1 MAFRAKRRFTRRFG
15 GGRSRRGRFTNQKW
29 ISFGTFIEVELTND
43 DPLFPSLLE
52 AAPIFVPLVAVNDY
66 VSAIQS
72 PLFDPDRGETQERT
86 RVIRSIGHVSVY
98 PFHIVAEPGML
109 MMHVDRAMW
118 FAALDAEHIADAAVA
133 SSFATNLTPFDE
145 FNMNLEGTP
154 PLWRK
159 PVKKWMVDN
168 KMVAFSNVDQGAD
181 PALFGS
187 YKEEHQRSWDFRPGV
202 PMMVPTQWYL
212 VINLQ
217 AAQLIPATIVE
228 STTFFVSVTA
238 RTLIAD

>member
-1 MAFRAKRRFTRRFG
+1 
-15 GGRSRRGRFTNQKW
+15 
-29 ISFGTFIEVELTND
+29 
-43 DPLFPSLLE
+43 
-52 AAPIFVPLVAVNDY
+52 
-66 VSAIQS
+66 
-72 PLFDPDRGETQERT
+72 
-86 RVIRSIGHVSVY
+86 
-98 PFHIVAEPGML
+98 
-109 MMHVDRAMW
+109 
-118 FAALDAEHIADAAVA
+118 
-133 SSFATNLTPFDE
+133 
-145 FNMNLEGTP
+145 
-154 PLWRK
+154 
-159 PVKKWMVDN
+159 VKKWMVDN